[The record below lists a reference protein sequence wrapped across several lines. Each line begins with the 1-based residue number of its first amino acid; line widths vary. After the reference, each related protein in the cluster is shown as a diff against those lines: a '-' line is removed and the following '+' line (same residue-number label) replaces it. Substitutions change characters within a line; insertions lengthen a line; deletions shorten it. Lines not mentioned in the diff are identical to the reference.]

1 MSEPR
6 LQDMGD
12 YNTLSGEKRR
22 IVWAVVIAGLIIGT
36 IYLAAR
42 MYFVPDDR
50 IQTDDSIVKVPAVQK
65 GVGVTRE

>member
-6 LQDMGD
+6 LQDIGD
-12 YNTLSGEKRR
+12 YNTLSGEKGR
-22 IVWAVVIAGLIIGT
+22 IVWAVIIAGLIIGT

-50 IQTDDSIVKVPAVQK
+50 IQTGDDIVKISIVK
-65 GVGVTRE
+65 

>member
-22 IVWAVVIAGLIIGT
+22 IVWAVVIAGIIIGT
-36 IYLAAR
+36 VYGIAR
-42 MYFVPDDR
+42 ACFVPDDVL
-50 IQTDDSIVKVPAVQK
+50 TPTEKVGKIPFK
-65 GVGVTRE
+65 

>member
-12 YNTLSGEKRR
+12 YNTLQGEKKR
-22 IVWAVVIAGLIIGT
+22 IVWAVVIAGLIIGA

-42 MYFVPDDR
+42 IYFVPSDTIMIDDR
-50 IQTDDSIVKVPAVQK
+50 ITEVPAVQK
-65 GVGVTRE
+65 GMGVTR

>member
-12 YNTLSGEKRR
+12 YNTLNGEKKR
-22 IVWAVVIAGLIIGT
+22 IVWAVIIAGLIIGS

-42 MYFVPDDR
+42 TYFVPNDMIHMDDT
-50 IQTDDSIVKVPAVQK
+50 ITKVPAVQK
-65 GVGVTRE
+65 GTGVTR

>member
-12 YNTLSGEKRR
+12 YNTLQGEKKR
-22 IVWAVVIAGLIIGT
+22 IVWAVIIAGLIIGS

-42 MYFVPDDR
+42 TYFVPDDV
-50 IQTDDSIVKVPAVQK
+50 IPTNDSIIKVPSVQK
-65 GVGVTRE
+65 GMGVTR